1 MKIFLTGGTG
11 FIGSH
16 FVEQALNAGHEVT
29 ALRRPGSSS
38 RVALPRQPVWIDGK
52 LDEDH
57 SASLKGCEAFVHFA
71 AHTPNVPY
79 DTLERCLYWNVAA
92 SMGLAE
98 QAHQQGVRKFLI
110 AGSCFEYGRAA
121 EGMER
126 ISPDCALEP
135 DLSYPTSKAAASIAF
150 AGFARE
156 QKLQLKIMR
165 IFQVYGEGEQSTRL
179 WPSLREAAL
188 AGKDFKMSAGEQIRD
203 FISVQDVAAQF
214 VRALDFS
221 DVRPGEP
228 SVQHVATGNPQSLRA
243 FAEHWWAHW
252 GARGKLVVGAVPYR
266 PNEIM
271 RLVPEI

>member
-16 FVEQALNAGHEVT
+16 FIEQALNTGHEVT
-29 ALRRPGSSS
+29 ALRRSGSSARIPLS
-38 RVALPRQPVWIDGK
+38 RQPVWIDGK

-57 SASLKGCEAFVHFA
+57 SAILRGCEVFVHFA

-79 DTLERCLYWNVAA
+79 DTLERCLYWNVSACV
-92 SMGLAE
+92 GLAE
-98 QAHQQGVRKFLI
+98 QALKQGVRKFLI
-110 AGSCFEYGRAA
+110 AGSCFEYGRVAKSVEKIA
-121 EGMER
+121 T
-126 ISPDCALEP
+126 DCPLEP

-150 AGFARE
+150 QGLAR
-156 QKLQLKIMR
+156 QHMLQLKILR

-188 AGKDFKMSAGEQIRD
+188 AGKDFKMSPGEQLRD
-203 FISVQDVAAQF
+203 FISVQEVAAQF
-214 VRALDFS
+214 VRALDFGNA
-221 DVRPGEP
+221 RPGEP
-228 SVQHVATGNPQSLRA
+228 RVEHVASGHPETLRA
-243 FAEHWWAHW
+243 FAERWWAFW
-252 GARGKLVVGAVPYR
+252 GAKGTLVFGAVPYR